1 MGKKKAL
8 VIDDEQIVLDSVKRI
23 LSEADYEVE
32 ATLSGGRGL
41 EWGVQKDYD
50 VVLTDIRMPDI
61 GGMLVLR
68 DIKRAKAS
76 LPVIII
82 TGYANVQS
90 AVQAMKLGAADYI
103 EKPFTPD
110 QLVQAVEMAVERAS
124 KGAPEAQELVHKEEM
139 LRVLERAGTDSDF
152 VYNLLHRWA
161 DALEGYHLTGAE
173 KLALLTGDIDWIEKH
188 TGPLTPKQRKW
199 LEWPMSAE
207 MLRSFGWREAV

>member
-1 MGKKKAL
+1 MKKKRVL
-8 VIDDEQIVLDSVKRI
+8 VIDDEQIVLDSVRKV
-23 LSEADYEVE
+23 LSQEDYEVE
-32 ATLSGGRGL
+32 GTLSGGRGL
-41 EWGVQKDYD
+41 EWGTQKEYD

-68 DIKRAKAS
+68 DIKRAKPA

-110 QLVQAVEMAVERAS
+110 QLCRAVEMAIESAS
-124 KGAPEAQELVHKEEM
+124 KGAPEKQELVHKEEV
-139 LRVLERAGTDSDF
+139 LKVLERAGTDSDF

-161 DALEGYHLTGAE
+161 DALEQYHLTGPE
-173 KLALLTGDIDWIEKH
+173 KLALLTGDIEWIEKH
-188 TGPLTPKQRKW
+188 TGRLTPRQRKW
-199 LEWPMSAE
+199 LERPMSAE
-207 MLRSFGWREAV
+207 MLRSFGW